1 MSVIK
6 DYVSYDNADYTDDVV
21 TVADNEGRIDDDDDG
36 KNDQNEYDYFNDE
49 DDDIDDDGRQR

>member
-6 DYVSYDNADYTDDVV
+6 DYVSYDNADYTDVVV

-36 KNDQNEYDYFNDE
+36 KNDQNEDDYFNDE